1 MSFFTQPQIDK
12 IISFTFEAGEIAR
25 NFQKSRDFIIT
36 MKPDN
41 TQVTSADIAISK
53 FLNQKLSQEFPQ
65 ISIICEEGDVR
76 EISDEIFWLIDPIDG
91 TSSFIKGSDEF
102 AINIALIK
110 NGKPI
115 FGALYG
121 PRFEGGKMAVIN
133 ADDKVV
139 IIDET
144 RYTRLLSDILLD
156 LKNDSSNIL
165 PTTKNDSSK
174 LKIITSSKTH
184 DDEIIKYI
192 TQFHPNYIN
201 NFTIKHQ
208 ASAVKFFS
216 ILQNQADL
224 YIAFRKLMEWDTA
237 AGHALVDFAGGKLKN
252 LTLQNSLYVIDGDL
266 RYKKPNFANEFFACY
281 KASFN

>member
-1 MSFFTQPQIDK
+1 MSFFIQSQIDK
-12 IISFTFEAGEIAR
+12 IIAFTFEAGEIAR
-25 NFQKSRDFIIT
+25 NYQKSRDFVVT
-36 MKPDN
+36 RKPDN
-41 TQVTSADIAISK
+41 TQVTSADIAVSK

-65 ISIICEEGDVR
+65 IPIICEEGDLR
-76 EISDEIFWLIDPIDG
+76 EISGEIFWLIDPIDG

-139 IIDET
+139 IIDQD
-144 RYTRLLSDILLD
+144 RHIKPLSDILLA
-156 LKNDSSNIL
+156 
-165 PTTKNDSSK
+165 TKNDDSK
-174 LKIITSSKTH
+174 LKIITSNKTH
-184 DDEIIKYI
+184 NDEITKYI
-192 TQFHPNYIN
+192 AQFHPNYID

-208 ASAVKFFS
+208 ASAVKFFP
-216 ILQNQADL
+216 ILENQADL
-224 YIAFRKLMEWDTA
+224 YIAFRKMMEWDTA

-266 RYKKPNFANEFFACY
+266 RYKKPNFTNEFFACY